1 MAHGCVFS
9 VLVLVHVQ
17 NLSTEIMKHATN
29 MSWLMC
35 VSIASS
41 VSGCIWLGS
50 GLDTGQGGGEM

>member
-1 MAHGCVFS
+1 
-9 VLVLVHVQ
+9 
-17 NLSTEIMKHATN
+17 MKHATN

-35 VSIASS
+35 MSIASS